1 MREGICRGRIP
12 ADTKDD
18 MDGLSRPH
26 TGGSEIDS
34 KTSSLITIMQPGL
47 LYNESAPDNFQL
59 IPNPSLT
66 PNLSLT
72 ESKQN

>member
-1 MREGICRGRIP
+1 
-12 ADTKDD
+12 
-18 MDGLSRPH
+18 
-26 TGGSEIDS
+26 
-34 KTSSLITIMQPGL
+34 LITIMQPGL